1 MSYKSFLDDRSDR
14 KFILKNLWRYEKV
27 EIWNELM
34 RYCIMAQNYSWLKV
48 QFSRSHLDNV
58 PYQ

>member
-14 KFILKNLWRYEKV
+14 KSILKNLRCYEKV

-34 RYCIMAQNYSWLKV
+34 K
-48 QFSRSHLDNV
+48 
-58 PYQ
+58 